1 LEVYLNLGNNMKVNI
16 NDIGGKIVKQDERYI
31 VKDNTDLNNL
41 IVSSTRLQSRKS
53 TSGHSHAGQEEV
65 YYFIEG
71 TGKMELGDE
80 MIKVEPGDVI
90 LIEDGVYHRVHAGM
104 HEELY
109 FVCVFDGSRHV
120 EK

>member
-1 LEVYLNLGNNMKVNI
+1 MKVNV
-16 NDIGGKIVKQDERYI
+16 NDIGGKIVKQDDRYI

-41 IVSSTRLQSRKS
+41 VVSSTRLQPRKA

-71 TGKMELGDE
+71 TGKMELGEE
-80 MIKVEPGDVI
+80 MIKVQPGDVI
-90 LIEDGVYHRVHAGM
+90 LIEDGIYHRVHAGM

>member
-1 LEVYLNLGNNMKVNI
+1 MKVNI

-41 IVSSTRLQSRKS
+41 IVSSTRLQPRKS

-71 TGKMELGDE
+71 TGKMELGEE

-90 LIEDGVYHRVHAGM
+90 LIKDGVYHRVHAGM
-104 HEELY
+104 YEELY

>member
-1 LEVYLNLGNNMKVNI
+1 MLNIFDVGGEVIKDNEVYKL
-16 NDIGGKIVKQDERYI
+16 
-31 VKDNTDLNNL
+31 KDNTTLNNL
-41 IVSSTRLQSRKS
+41 VVSSTDMKPHQ
-53 TSGHSHAGQEEV
+53 TTNGHKHPGQEEV

-71 TGKMELGDE
+71 TGKMELGEE
-80 MIKVEPGDVI
+80 MIKVQPGDVI
-90 LIEDGVYHRVHAGM
+90 LIEDGIYHRVHAGM